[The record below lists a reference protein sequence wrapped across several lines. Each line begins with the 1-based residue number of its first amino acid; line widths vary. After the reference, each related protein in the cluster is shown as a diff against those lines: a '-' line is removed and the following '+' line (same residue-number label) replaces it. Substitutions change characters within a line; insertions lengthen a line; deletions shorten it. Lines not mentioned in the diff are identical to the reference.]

1 MNIEKHIL
9 THVPKEYFPYRHVI
23 YVECRYIER
32 INSDIQAKESIES
45 IFEEKGLKFV
55 YLPTEVARL
64 LEKPINKNP
73 KFIWDLNSELLNY
86 IEDEAP
92 DEIGPSLFFSLE
104 KEWKGDKAVIY
115 SIPFDLNESI
125 EQVPDMADVIAERF
139 LYEDSLSY
147 DESFRFLKAMP
158 SQDQSRLEKAI
169 QKAFQNGSND
179 TEIRKIVEKL
189 LKRYKKISHV
199 TITKDYRIIL
209 DDLDNGT
216 EVKMKDL
223 PKALYLFFMK
233 HEEGIDR
240 NDLYKYLPELVFI
253 YISVKSRWVA
263 GERELTLERIDHL
276 IGEQFANNLKDIR
289 NAFQKAADD
298 RKAYCVN
305 FNGDSDGKIY
315 LIEIPSEKRVWQ
327 CPNILHNHIPTVDN
341 VKGLREKVR
350 QILNDNLPQELQQYY

>member
-1 MNIEKHIL
+1 
-9 THVPKEYFPYRHVI
+9 
-23 YVECRYIER
+23 
-32 INSDIQAKESIES
+32 
-45 IFEEKGLKFV
+45 
-55 YLPTEVARL
+55 
-64 LEKPINKNP
+64 
-73 KFIWDLNSELLNY
+73 
-86 IEDEAP
+86 
-92 DEIGPSLFFSLE
+92 
-104 KEWKGDKAVIY
+104 
-115 SIPFDLNESI
+115 
-125 EQVPDMADVIAERF
+125 
-139 LYEDSLSY
+139 
-147 DESFRFLKAMP
+147 
-158 SQDQSRLEKAI
+158 
-169 QKAFQNGSND
+169 
-179 TEIRKIVEKL
+179 
-189 LKRYKKISHV
+189 
-199 TITKDYRIIL
+199 
-209 DDLDNGT
+209 
-216 EVKMKDL
+216 
-223 PKALYLFFMK
+223 MK

>member
-9 THVPKEYFPYRHVI
+9 THLPKDFFPYRHVI
-23 YVECRYIER
+23 YVEGRYSER
-32 INSDIQAKESIES
+32 LNSDIQAMSSIAS
-45 IFEEKGLKFV
+45 VFEEKGLKFV

-64 LEKPINKNP
+64 MEKPINKDP

-86 IEDEAP
+86 LEDEAP

-104 KEWKGDKAVIY
+104 KEQKGDKAVIY

-125 EQVPDMADVIAERF
+125 EQVVDMADVIAERF
-139 LYEDSLSY
+139 PYEDSLPSS
-147 DESFRFLKAMP
+147 DSFRFMKAMP
-158 SQDQSRLEKAI
+158 SQDQSQIAKAI
-169 QKAFQNGSND
+169 KMALQNGSND
-179 TEIRKIVEKL
+179 VEIRKIVEKL

-209 DDLDNGT
+209 NDLDNT
-216 EVKMKDL
+216 EVKLKDL

-240 NDLYKYLPELVFI
+240 SDLYKYLPELVYI
-253 YISVKSRWVA
+253 YISIKSRWVA
-263 GERELTLERIDHL
+263 GERELTLERMDHL

-298 RKAYCVN
+298 RKAYSVIY
-305 FNGDSDGKIY
+305 NGKSEGNIY
-315 LIEIPSEKRVWQ
+315 LIEIPSKNRVWQ
-327 CPNILHNHIPTVDN
+327 CPNIEHNHIPKVDN

-350 QILNDNLPQELQQYY
+350 QILNDSLPQELQQYY